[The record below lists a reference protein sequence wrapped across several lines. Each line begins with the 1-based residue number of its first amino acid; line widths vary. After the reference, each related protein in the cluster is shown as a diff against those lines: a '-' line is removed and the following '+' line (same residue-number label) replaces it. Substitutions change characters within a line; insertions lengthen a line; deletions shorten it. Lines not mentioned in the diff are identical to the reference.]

1 MKLRRAIS
9 LLGCT
14 VAGLVA
20 GCGEQKTETE
30 RGRSGSSSK
39 LVITAIPDEKVS
51 DQEAKF
57 QALQDY
63 LAKTLDLKV
72 EFSISKDYT
81 AAETRFK
88 NGEVHLVWFG
98 GLSGVRARAGV
109 PGARAIAQGASDP
122 KFKSYFIAN
131 AATGLSKSETFPG
144 DAITDLT
151 FTFGSPSSTSGRL
164 MPELFIREKTGKSA
178 DEFFSKPV
186 QFQKQGGHV
195 ATAEAVQAGTV
206 QVGALNF
213 KTYDSM
219 VADGRLDPAKAPI
232 IWITPE
238 YADYNL
244 TAHPDLE
251 RIFGKGFIDKLQQI
265 LVDCRDAEVLKAF
278 NREKLIPAKNED
290 FAGIEVVAKALDQMR

>member
-1 MKLRRAIS
+1 MKLRKAIS

-20 GCGEQKTETE
+20 GCGDQKAEAE
-30 RGRSGSSSK
+30 MGRSGSSSK

-51 DQEAKF
+51 DQEARF

-122 KFKSYFIAN
+122 RFKSYFIAN

-164 MPELFIREKTGKSA
+164 MPEFFIREKTGKSA

-290 FAGIEVVAKALDQMR
+290 FAGIEIVAKALDQMR